1 MERLN
6 PQVTFPSYLASMQYL
21 LIIGA
26 FQALIALGMLAAGH
40 KRRPADSLLGWMLA
54 CMCAHLSIKF
64 VIYGFSGSME
74 LKAGFNTF
82 IDLAYGPL
90 LWMYAQKVHNDKY
103 VPAKQWFLL
112 LPTLLAAGA
121 YLAIT
126 YGIVNEGV
134 KSMSRYIDM
143 YNRSTDHFIIASFF
157 IYPLLVL
164 KRSGTLPQFWASERK
179 LIRRMA
185 KLFLVV
191 PVIWVL
197 NHIADNAGLLSL
209 ETRIV
214 IIRVIAY
221 SNIIVICVSILKFRL
236 LQEQVVSGECMAEEP
251 AQPTETV
258 PYTMLVPEEKEP
270 HIARKPVPV
279 DIELR
284 RQVADKL
291 LLAMER
297 SKRYTDP
304 DLTLEKLATALQV
317 PRNLV
322 SEVLNQHLEKTFY
335 QFVNEFR
342 VKEVIRLLNR
352 CKRQGI
358 SPNILSLA
366 FEAGFNSKSSFNQY
380 FKKHTGQTP
389 SEYLKLERR
398 AAAGTGMA
406 AYG

>member
-1 MERLN
+1 
-6 PQVTFPSYLASMQYL
+6 MQYL

-143 YNRSTDHFIIASFF
+143 YNRSTERLIIASFL

-164 KRSGTLPQFWASERK
+164 NKSNTLPSFWASERK

-191 PVIWVL
+191 PNIIWL
-197 NHIADNAGLLSL
+197 MNNIADNMGLFSV
-209 ETRIV
+209 ETRIIV
-214 IIRVIAY
+214 IRVVAY
-221 SNIIVICVSILKFRL
+221 SNIIVICISILKFRL
-236 LQEQVVSGECMAEEP
+236 FQEQVVSGECMAEEQV
-251 AQPTETV
+251 QPTEPITE
-258 PYTMLVPEEKEP
+258 TLLVPEEKEL
-270 HIARKPVPV
+270 HIARKAAQA
-279 DIELR
+279 DLELR

-342 VKEVIRLLNR
+342 VKEVIRLFNR
-352 CKRQGI
+352 CKQQGV

-389 SEYLKLERR
+389 SEYLKLERC
-398 AAAGTGMA
+398 ATAETGIA

>member
-1 MERLN
+1 
-6 PQVTFPSYLASMQYL
+6 MQYL

-143 YNRSTDHFIIASFF
+143 YNRSTERLIIASFL

-164 KRSGTLPQFWASERK
+164 NKSNTLPSFWASERK

-191 PVIWVL
+191 PNIIWL
-197 NHIADNAGLLSL
+197 MNNIADNMGLFSV
-209 ETRIV
+209 ETRIIV
-214 IIRVIAY
+214 IRVVAY
-221 SNIIVICVSILKFRL
+221 SNIIVICISILKFRL
-236 LQEQVVSGECMAEEP
+236 FQEQVVSGECMAEEQV
-251 AQPTETV
+251 QPTEPITE
-258 PYTMLVPEEKEP
+258 TLLVPEEKEL
-270 HIARKPVPV
+270 HIARKAAQA
-279 DIELR
+279 DLELR

-342 VKEVIRLLNR
+342 VKEVIRLFNR
-352 CKRQGI
+352 CKQQGV

-398 AAAGTGMA
+398 ATAETGIA

>member
-1 MERLN
+1 
-6 PQVTFPSYLASMQYL
+6 MQYL

-26 FQALIALGMLAAGH
+26 FQALIALGLMSAAR
-40 KRRPADSLLGWMLA
+40 KRKPADSLLGWMLA

-90 LWMYAQKVHNDKY
+90 LWMYVRKVQNDAY

-112 LPTLLAAGA
+112 LPTLMAAGA

-126 YGIVNEGV
+126 YGIVNDGV
-134 KSMSRYIDM
+134 KSVSRFIEL
-143 YNRSTDHFIIASFF
+143 YNRSTDHLIIASFF

-164 KRSGTLPQFWASERK
+164 KKSRTLPQFWASERK

-191 PVIWVL
+191 PAFWVL

-209 ETRIV
+209 DTRVI

-221 SNIIVICVSILKFRL
+221 SNIIVICISILKFRL
-236 LQEQVVSGECMAEEP
+236 LQENIVSSELTAEEP
-251 AQPTETV
+251 VQRTLPESNTLLVLEATEETHA
-258 PYTMLVPEEKEP
+258 P
-270 HIARKPVPV
+270 RKATSVE
-279 DIELR
+279 IELR
-284 RQVADKL
+284 QQVADKL
-291 LLAMER
+291 LHAMEL

-304 DLTLEKLATALQV
+304 DLTLEKLATALQL
-317 PRNLV
+317 PRNQV

-335 QFVNEFR
+335 QFINEFR

-352 CKRQGI
+352 CKQQGI
-358 SPNILSLA
+358 TPNILSLA

-389 SEYLKLERR
+389 SEYLKLERHSVQE
-398 AAAGTGMA
+398 TSVA

>member
-1 MERLN
+1 MQAHLN
-6 PQVTFPSYLASMQYL
+6 PQVTYPSYLALMQYL

-121 YLAIT
+121 YLGIT

-164 KRSGTLPQFWASERK
+164 KKSRKLPQFWASERK

-191 PVIWVL
+191 PVIWAL

-209 ETRIV
+209 ETRVI

-221 SNIIVICVSILKFRL
+221 SNIIVICISILKFRL
-236 LQEQVVSGECMAEEP
+236 LKEQVEWMAEEP
-251 AQPTETV
+251 VQPTEQV
-258 PYTMLVPEEKEP
+258 PETLLMPEEKELQ
-270 HIARKPVPV
+270 IARKSAPV
-279 DIELR
+279 DMELR

-291 LLAMER
+291 LQSMEK

-304 DLTLEKLATALQV
+304 DLTLEKLAAALQV

-352 CKRQGI
+352 CRKQGI
-358 SPNILSLA
+358 TPNILSLA

-398 AAAGTGMA
+398 ATAETGMA